1 MSADIIKDAIL
12 KKLNEYVK
20 QEIDEEIEKQVK
32 VFEEYL
38 KSKSYEYVAKILQ
51 AIDISM
57 NHEPCGDNIVYTVKF
72 DNLAKK

>member
-12 KKLNEYVK
+12 EKLNEYVK

-32 VFEEYL
+32 VFEKYL

-57 NHEPCGDNIVYTVKF
+57 NHEPCGDTIVYTVKF

>member
-1 MSADIIKDAIL
+1 MRENFIKDAIL
-12 KKLNEYVK
+12 EKLNEYVK

-32 VFEEYL
+32 VFEEQL

-57 NHEPCGDNIVYTVKF
+57 SHEPCGDNIVYTVKF
-72 DNLAKK
+72 NKLAKK